1 MKTGLLLRSSRA
13 TVEVGMKKSVKGVA
27 LNSKVELGT
36 KDLMNKFNRGNHAI

>member
-1 MKTGLLLRSSRA
+1 MKPQRCNKQNVKTGLLLRSSSA

-36 KDLMNKFNRGNHAI
+36 KD